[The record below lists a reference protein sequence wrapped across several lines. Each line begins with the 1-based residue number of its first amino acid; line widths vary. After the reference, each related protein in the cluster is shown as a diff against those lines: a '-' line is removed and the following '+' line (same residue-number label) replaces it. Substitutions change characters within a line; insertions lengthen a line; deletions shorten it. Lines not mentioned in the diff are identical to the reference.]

1 MPADPLQG
9 EVLFS
14 NALAQQWLGAQAGQ
28 PLAPS
33 ASVRTLLDKAL
44 AAVEPGTFETF
55 LAQDGRPL
63 FVAYAPTRY
72 KKQDVILCAFADI
85 SARAEI
91 ERTLAQAKR
100 DADKAS
106 EAKSTFLA
114 TMSHEIRTPL
124 YGVLGTLELL
134 GMTDLD
140 AEQRQHLERIQNS
153 SSILLQLISDILDIT
168 KIESGQLALESTVFD
183 PRELIESCTSSYAAL
198 AHQKGLLLFSCVDTG
213 VAPWVTGDAG
223 RIRQILANLVSN
235 AIKFTEAGHVIVRL
249 RAVDQ
254 PNGNQLLTLQVV
266 DTGIGIGAQEQ
277 SQLFLPFYQIDSA
290 SHTVRG
296 TGLGLS
302 ICARLA
308 KLMNSWI
315 RVTSELGLGSSF
327 SMALSLK
334 PAAGPAPTTPDLAGA
349 RVHVRSPHRELSEQV
364 CLWLTMWA
372 RTPRQRRMP
381 PPATE
386 SDEVLLDVLQRR
398 RPAIRL
404 GRPLPERAS
413 PASGASTARTRWTDI
428 AWTASASASRRCYAA
443 IGLRHPPSRRNRS
456 SRPWACACWWPRTI
470 RSTRPPC
477 ATSWNSWA
485 APSPSH
491 PMARMPCR
499 SGP

>member
-1 MPADPLQG
+1 MLLPAQSAQRDILESETFSRTLIETAPIALCLLTRFKG

-14 NALAQQWLGAQAGQ
+14 NALAQQWLGAQSGQ

-364 CLWLTMWA
+364 CLWLTMWGAHATPAPHA
-372 RTPRQRRMP
+372 R
-381 PPATE
+381 
-386 SDEVLLDVLQRR
+386 RR
-398 RPAIRL
+398 RP
-404 GRPLPERAS
+404 S
-413 PASGASTARTRWTDI
+413 PTRCCWMCCAPKTARHPI
-428 AWTASASASRRCYAA
+428 GAA
-443 IGLRHPPSRRNRS
+443 
-456 SRPWACACWWPRTI
+456 
-470 RSTRPPC
+470 
-477 ATSWNSWA
+477 AT
-485 APSPSH
+485 
-491 PMARMPCR
+491 
-499 SGP
+499 

>member
-1 MPADPLQG
+1 M
-9 EVLFS
+9 LFS
-14 NALAQQWLGAQAGQ
+14 NALAQQWLGAQSGQ

-198 AHQKGLLLFSCVDTG
+198 AHQRPAAVLLRRYRRGALGDGRRRSHPPDPRQPG
-213 VAPWVTGDAG
+213 QQRHQIHRGGPRHRAPARGGPA
-223 RIRQILANLVSN
+223 
-235 AIKFTEAGHVIVRL
+235 
-249 RAVDQ
+249 
-254 PNGNQLLTLQVV
+254 NGNQLLTLQVV

-364 CLWLTMWA
+364 CLWLTMWGAHATPAPRIAAAGDRVRRGAAGCAA
-372 RTPRQRRMP
+372 R
-381 PPATE
+381 
-386 SDEVLLDVLQRR
+386 RR

-404 GRPLPERAS
+404 GRPLPERARAGVRGEYGPDALDGHRLDS
-413 PASGASTARTRWTDI
+413 IGFGIQALLRGDRATPSAEPAEPEFR
-428 AWTASASASRRCYAA
+428 
-443 IGLRHPPSRRNRS
+443 L
-456 SRPWACACWWPRTI
+456 WACACWWPRTI